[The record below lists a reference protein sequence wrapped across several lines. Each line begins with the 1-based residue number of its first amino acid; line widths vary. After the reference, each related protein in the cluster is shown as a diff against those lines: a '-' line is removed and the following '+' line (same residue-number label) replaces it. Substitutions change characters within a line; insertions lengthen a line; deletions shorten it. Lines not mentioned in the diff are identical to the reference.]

1 MARRLSLMR
10 GESFEGAQSFSTEFG
25 LKSEDFLVCHRGDDA
40 PSISKDMDMV
50 MLTFPGGQERTEAQ
64 FRSLLKASGFELKS
78 ITPTT
83 TMVSVVVGRPADTLD

>member
-1 MARRLSLMR
+1 
-10 GESFEGAQSFSTEFG
+10 
-25 LKSEDFLVCHRGDDA
+25 
-40 PSISKDMDMV
+40 MDMV

-83 TMVSVVVGRPADTLD
+83 TMIHVVEARPI